1 MEDFA
6 PKFSKTLDEY
16 ISIQEIKSAATK
28 LKNNKSTCND
38 LISNE
43 MIKCCVNTHFI
54 KVIRLL
60 FNLIIINLYY
70 PKEWKL
76 GLLIPIFKSDDSFD
90 PSNYRGITVTSCLS
104 KLFTLIMNE
113 RLVKYLNENS
123 IMNHNQIGFRK
134 NFRTSDHVFVLS
146 TILNSYF
153 SHNKPVYACFVD
165 FSKAYDS
172 VWRTALFYKLIVS
185 QVSCRFIKLIQSMY
199 SGLQS
204 AVKLSYGITPFF

>member
-1 MEDFA
+1 MKIQNLESRDPKEFWKLVKDLRERKRNNLSDNIDPQTWYEWLKKLNQSEISDNDKTLSTIIKNMEDFA

-113 RLVKYLNENS
+113 
-123 IMNHNQIGFRK
+123 
-134 NFRTSDHVFVLS
+134 TSE
-146 TILNSYF
+146 IL
-153 SHNKPVYACFVD
+153 K
-165 FSKAYDS
+165 
-172 VWRTALFYKLIVS
+172 
-185 QVSCRFIKLIQSMY
+185 
-199 SGLQS
+199 
-204 AVKLSYGITPFF
+204 